1 MNWITTNIRLP
12 EDLYMELKIEAAKKR
27 TSVAEIVRRRI
38 SKKKKVNKKNINERT
53 QKLLKDLDK
62 LAKEN
67 SKYVPKGK
75 NFSDLLIE
83 MRYEQ

>member
-1 MNWITTNIRLP
+1 MKWVATNIRFP
-12 EDLYMELKIEAAKKR
+12 EDMYMELKMEAAKKR
-27 TSVAEIVRRRI
+27 TSVAKIIRDKVAKKPK
-38 SKKKKVNKKNINERT
+38 SKKNLKVKT
-53 QKLLKDLDK
+53 QKLLDELDQI
-62 LAKEN
+62 AREN